1 MAADHY
7 RGAWPSFAETVWCK
21 DSTREGREI
30 FSKGRR
36 RGLDYGMAIHME
48 RLLIFEHDAQAARSA
63 ARIAE
68 SAALQVRIVESVES
82 FLSALREEHPACI
95 LIDLSM
101 SGTDG
106 LDIIRLLANRGCEAR
121 VILTS
126 GADPR
131 VLDAAARV
139 ATARGLQV
147 IGHLTKPFSSTGL
160 SWMLRQVGGA
170 LPAADD
176 TYEPGAHPTLELA
189 PSILR
194 QAIENCEFSLAYQPQ
209 VSCRDGQLAGFEAL
223 ARWRHPV
230 DGVIVPDR
238 FIPAIE
244 RAGLMPE
251 FTARIAGQALS
262 WFRVNILS
270 PPRVL
275 ADSMAQNAPSLSI
288 NISAR
293 NLAQP
298 DFPETMTGLCERHD
312 VDPSRVVLELT
323 ETSAL
328 DDPVLSLELLT
339 RLRVQGFQLSI
350 DDFGAGYSS
359 MQQLAR
365 LPFSEIKVDR
375 AFVATALQSATSRSV
390 VKSIVELGRSLGLRS
405 TAEGVEDEATLQFLD
420 FVGCDLV
427 QGYFIAH
434 PMSGEKLAD
443 WLNSAPEW
451 PWRAWETRR
460 S

>member
-1 MAADHY
+1 
-7 RGAWPSFAETVWCK
+7 
-21 DSTREGREI
+21 
-30 FSKGRR
+30 
-36 RGLDYGMAIHME
+36 ME
-48 RLLIFEHDAQAARSA
+48 RLLIFEHDPQAARAA
-63 ARIAE
+63 ARIAKD
-68 SAALQVRIVESVES
+68 AALQVRIAESVEG
-82 FLSALREEHPACI
+82 FHSALNEERPACV
-95 LIDLSM
+95 LIDLPM

-106 LDIIRLLANRGCEAR
+106 LDIIRLLADRGSEAS

-131 VLDAAARV
+131 VLDAAARI
-139 ATARGLQV
+139 ASARGLRV
-147 IGHLTKPFSSTGL
+147 IGHLTKPFSSSGL
-160 SWMLRQVGGA
+160 SWMLRQVGGD
-170 LPAADD
+170 LPA
-176 TYEPGAHPTLELA
+176 TYELGAHHTLEL
-189 PSILR
+189 PSSILL

-209 VSCRDGQLAGFEAL
+209 VFCRDGQLAGFEAL

-230 DGVIVPDR
+230 DGLIAPDR

-251 FTARIAGQALS
+251 FTARIAEQALF
-262 WFRVNILS
+262 WFRTNILS
-270 PPRVL
+270 PPRAF
-275 ADSMAQNAPSLSI
+275 ADIVAQNVPSLSI

-293 NLAQP
+293 NLTRP
-298 DFPETMTGLCERHD
+298 DFPEVMAQLCESHE
-312 VDPSRVVLELT
+312 VDTSRVVLELT

-375 AFVATALQSATSRSV
+375 AFVATALHSATSRSV
-390 VKSIVELGRSLGLRS
+390 VKSIVELGHSLGLRS

-434 PMSGEKLAD
+434 PMSGEKLTN
-443 WLNSAPEW
+443 WLSSAPEW
-451 PWRAWETRR
+451 PWRALGTRR
-460 S
+460 R